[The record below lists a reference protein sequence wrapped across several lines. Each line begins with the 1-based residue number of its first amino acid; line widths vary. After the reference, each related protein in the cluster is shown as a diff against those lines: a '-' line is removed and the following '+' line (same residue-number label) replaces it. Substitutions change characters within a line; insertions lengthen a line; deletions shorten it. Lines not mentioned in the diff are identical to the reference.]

1 MRISDLSSDV
11 CSSDLVSAV
20 DTVVKKLSLALFAG
34 REERRHVAN
43 CNAVCKFD
51 EQLTPVVEHPDRTP
65 VGFVAR
71 KAVAKIERGKIEAR
85 RDGRGAFAF
94 DCGRAQR
101 NQLLLGIGP

>member
-1 MRISDLSSDV
+1 MLALNEALPI
-11 CSSDLVSAV
+11 SAV
-20 DTVVKKLSLALFAG
+20 YTVVKKLSLALFAG

-94 DCGRAQR
+94 DCGRAPR